1 MTVIL
6 GLSLLFLLKI
16 VVLRLFCPVQVQ
28 QTEAY
33 MVDRAFRFF
42 RSESLYPD
50 PAQGGPYLFT
60 AYPPLFFFAQACL
73 LKWIGGIWLA
83 GRSLAVMGYLGC
95 GALLM
100 VWGWKRWGT
109 VGTLFTAGLFLLSP
123 TWATW
128 GSMVRPDTLSLFFHL
143 AAFLIL
149 FKDSLENS
157 DRQSGVSRLVL
168 AGILAAVAV
177 GLKQTSLTLWLAYGF
192 YTVAG
197 KHWRKLGWFLLGAVP
212 PFMVLVVGEEWST
225 HGMFLKFTAL
235 WLDTGYDLKTLFY
248 FFFHGFLREA
258 GWLVI
263 GVVVIRYW
271 RIPNPLLKWQVL
283 FSVLQLLSLGRNGG
297 AENYWLEFWLY
308 GILFIAEGIWL
319 LPSPKTSAVPNWF
332 PFLLAPAAILSSL
345 MYPWPQ
351 VPSDQTV
358 QMKLEAS
365 KYYKIPGDYL
375 ALDLDLPLM
384 GGKPIYYQPV
394 EYQYLF
400 LKDRWKLDPLLADIR
415 TGKFVSIELYDIP
428 TQYLLPDRVVKEIET
443 DYRLAWKAYGRR
455 WYVPREKN

>member
-1 MTVIL
+1 
-6 GLSLLFLLKI
+6 
-16 VVLRLFCPVQVQ
+16 
-28 QTEAY
+28 
-33 MVDRAFRFF
+33 
-42 RSESLYPD
+42 
-50 PAQGGPYLFT
+50 
-60 AYPPLFFFAQACL
+60 
-73 LKWIGGIWLA
+73 
-83 GRSLAVMGYLGC
+83 
-95 GALLM
+95 
-100 VWGWKRWGT
+100 
-109 VGTLFTAGLFLLSP
+109 
-123 TWATW
+123 
-128 GSMVRPDTLSLFFHL
+128 
-143 AAFLIL
+143 
-149 FKDSLENS
+149 
-157 DRQSGVSRLVL
+157 
-168 AGILAAVAV
+168 
-177 GLKQTSLTLWLAYGF
+177 
-192 YTVAG
+192 
-197 KHWRKLGWFLLGAVP
+197 
-212 PFMVLVVGEEWST
+212 
-225 HGMFLKFTAL
+225 
-235 WLDTGYDLKTLFY
+235 
-248 FFFHGFLREA
+248 
-258 GWLVI
+258 
-263 GVVVIRYW
+263 VVVIRYW

-308 GILFIAEGIWL
+308 GILFIAEGIWF
-319 LPSPKTSAVPNWF
+319 LPSPKKSAVPSWF
-332 PFLLAPAAILSSL
+332 PFLLALAAILSSL
-345 MYPWPQ
+345 MCPWPQ